1 MQADVVIAFTLPVDL
16 MSLDEREGTA
26 RGRKR
31 FRVEDRLGKNSS
43 KAKGPRRTKRKEA
56 KNTAFVFTYTCTIG
70 FECNTSRRLEATTT
84 TVAKDVESLAES
96 LEVESA
102 RVRIVYIGTSR
113 SRGVNRKS
121 VEKQVGGGG
130 AKG

>member
-1 MQADVVIAFTLPVDL
+1 M
-16 MSLDEREGTA
+16 
-26 RGRKR
+26 
-31 FRVEDRLGKNSS
+31 
-43 KAKGPRRTKRKEA
+43 
-56 KNTAFVFTYTCTIG
+56 
-70 FECNTSRRLEATTT
+70 TTT